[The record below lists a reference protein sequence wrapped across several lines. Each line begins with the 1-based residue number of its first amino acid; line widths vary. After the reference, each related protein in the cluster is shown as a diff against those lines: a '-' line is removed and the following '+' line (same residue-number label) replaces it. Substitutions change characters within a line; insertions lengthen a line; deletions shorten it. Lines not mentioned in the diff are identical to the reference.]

1 MIIIIKGFTESLELH
16 PSLKAFSEKHWQVMP
31 FFVFSALC
39 CFSETFL
46 EFILSRQGQ
55 QQGKASMHRIP
66 FNHKKC
72 LLFSKIMCSQKTF
85 LGGIGLWLCA
95 IIFRQINNRLIV
107 VRRQKGR
114 KALDK

>member
-1 MIIIIKGFTESLELH
+1 MNIIIKGFTGSLELH

-55 QQGKASMHRIP
+55 QQGKGSMHRMLVIHMK
-66 FNHKKC
+66 FV
-72 LLFSKIMCSQKTF
+72 SKIVCSQTE
-85 LGGIGLWLCA
+85 
-95 IIFRQINNRLIV
+95 
-107 VRRQKGR
+107 
-114 KALDK
+114 